1 MSVPGLEKRKTR
13 DLERRQGL
21 LEKIEQRTEMLLL
34 VLSFVM
40 IPLLV
45 GPLLWDLSRTEDRL
59 FVTLDVFVWA
69 LFAIDLAVKTAVA
82 PDRWRYLRQHWID
95 VLVVVVPFLRPL
107 RLVRLVVYGS
117 RAFVGVKRLVK
128 ADFILLY
135 GLGMIIIAATVE
147 ATVEGESP
155 DSTITSFS
163 DALWW
168 SVVTIT
174 TVGYGD
180 MTPLT
185 PAGRAIAF
193 VLMVVGVGLFGGL
206 TANLASFL
214 VKEEKTDD
222 IPVSQLAREIRNLRE
237 EIGELRRAQA

>member
-1 MSVPGLEKRKTR
+1 MNVPSDEKQPRR
-13 DLERRQGL
+13 DLERRQAL
-21 LEKIEQRTEMLLL
+21 LEQIEQRTEMLLL

-45 GPLLWDLSRTEDRL
+45 GPLLWDLSPTEDRL
-59 FVTLDVFVWA
+59 FTPIGWLIWG
-69 LFAIDLAVKTAVA
+69 LFAIDLVVKTAVA
-82 PDRWRYLRQHWID
+82 PDRWQYVKQHWLD
-95 VLVVVVPFLRPL
+95 VLIVAVPFLRPL
-107 RLVRLVVYGS
+107 RLVRLVVFGS
-117 RAFVGVKRLVK
+117 RAFVGVRRLVK

-135 GLGMIIIAATVE
+135 GLGMIIIAATVV

-214 VKEEKTDD
+214 VKEDETDD
-222 IPVSQLAREIRNLRE
+222 VPVTQLTKEVRNLMEEIR
-237 EIGELRRAQA
+237 ELRQAQA